1 MDRLQKNNKQPLEI
15 QRRFTLIGLI
25 LALSVAA
32 LLSTDPQ
39 IVWAAECGHLPLE
52 TTAPR
57 PLVESHLDQPE
68 IPTPE
73 YRIRTG
79 DEQRR

>member
-1 MDRLQKNNKQPLEI
+1 MDRLPTDNKQPLEN
-15 QRRFTLIGLI
+15 QRRIGLIGLI
-25 LALSVAA
+25 FTLSAAA

-39 IVWAAECGHLPLE
+39 ILRAAECGHLPIV
-52 TTAPR
+52 TTEPS

-68 IPTPE
+68 ITTPE

-79 DEQRR
+79 DQQRR